1 MDIRKKVDPRVIG
14 IFVIGAII
22 LVVAGLLFFGPGGFF
37 SETRRYVIYFENSV
51 KGLSV
56 GSPVRFRGVRIGQVK
71 EISIEMLPNDLVEFH
86 IPVVIEL
93 ELEKIKAKG
102 SGQGLLDVLK
112 TTVQG
117 EDPILP
123 LVAEGL
129 RAQLHLDSLVTGQL
143 FVHLDMFPAA
153 DPVTPVFA
161 ADYPQIP
168 AVTSSLAELT
178 KTFED
183 LPLQQMADKLI
194 ESADGVQRIF
204 TSPALHRAIDQ
215 FDTTTELLN
224 QLLANLNERV
234 PTLLSQTEA
243 TLEQSRSTMLA
254 VDTELAATLT
264 EMRQTLD
271 VTRQAVGRME
281 ERLQPLGATVERG
294 LHSFD
299 QAATDL
305 SVAMEQVR
313 YLTDSDS
320 PLLQQFSL
328 TLKEMNRTMRGLR
341 YLADEIER
349 DPQVLLRGRALED

>member
-1 MDIRKKVDPRVIG
+1 MSTRKKVDPRVIG

-56 GSPVRFRGVRIGQVK
+56 GSPVRFRGVRIGQVN
-71 EISIEMLPNDLVEFH
+71 EISIEMLPNDLEFH

-102 SGQGLLDVLK
+102 SGQGLLDALK

-153 DPVTPVFA
+153 DPVTSAFPSE
-161 ADYPQIP
+161 YPQIP

-204 TSPALHRAIDQ
+204 TSPALHRAIAQ

-224 QLLANLNERV
+224 QLLSSLNEHL
-234 PTLLSQTEA
+234 PTLLTQTEA
-243 TLEQSRSTMLA
+243 TLEQSRSTMLG
-254 VDTELAATLT
+254 VDTELAATLN

-271 VTRQAVGRME
+271 VTRQAVSRME

-299 QAATDL
+299 QAAADL
-305 SVAMEQVR
+305 SVAMQQVR
-313 YLTDSDS
+313 NLTESDS

-349 DPQVLLRGRALED
+349 DPQILLRGRALEE